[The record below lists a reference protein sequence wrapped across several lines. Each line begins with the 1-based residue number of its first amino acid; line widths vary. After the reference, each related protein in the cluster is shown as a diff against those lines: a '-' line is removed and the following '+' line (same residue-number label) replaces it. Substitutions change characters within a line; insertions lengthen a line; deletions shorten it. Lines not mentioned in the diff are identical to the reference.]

1 MDAKGQHLGFVNHA
15 TRAVSW
21 PGWRSP
27 LVQVRL
33 LMGAWAV
40 AALWSLFPH
49 SPAHRESE
57 FNPLAAALATNL
69 SPDQGYRPTIHLNAP
84 PKAPAPSP
92 ASPASPSPAAS
103 ALAASARKAAL
114 DAAHAP
120 SWSHLHPS
128 LRHEVSERL
137 ASFPSTPAVR
147 LRWSNTHA
155 GNAASLDAFHSRW
168 RGQPLGTPADFIIG
182 NGHRAPD
189 GAIEPTARWRLGNPT
204 DAITI
209 CLIGHPGHVSPAQ
222 QAAIGELIVCL
233 ESRIGTLA
241 IHSSQPTPPTML
253 AAAE

>member
-1 MDAKGQHLGFVNHA
+1 
-15 TRAVSW
+15 
-21 PGWRSP
+21 
-27 LVQVRL
+27 
-33 LMGAWAV
+33 MGAWAV

-49 SPAHRESE
+49 APARRESE
-57 FNPLAAALATNL
+57 FNPLAAALAANSST
-69 SPDQGYRPTIHLNAP
+69 DQGYRPTIHLHSP
-84 PKAPAPSP
+84 PKAPAPAAP
-92 ASPASPSPAAS
+92 SPASPSPAAS

-120 SWSHLHPS
+120 RWSHLHPS
-128 LRHEVSERL
+128 LRQEVSERL

-189 GAIEPTARWRLGNPT
+189 GAIEPTSRWRLANPA

-209 CLIGHPGHVSPAQ
+209 CLIGHQGHVSPAQ

-241 IHSSQPTPPTML
+241 IHSSQPVPPTML

>member
-49 SPAHRESE
+49 STSRRESD
-57 FNPLAAALATNL
+57 FNPLAAALAANT
-69 SPDQGYRPTIHLNAP
+69 STDQGYRPTIHLHSP
-84 PKAPAPSP
+84 PKAPAPAK
-92 ASPASPSPAAS
+92 ASSASPSPAAS

-120 SWSHLHPS
+120 RWSHLHPS
-128 LRHEVSERL
+128 LRHEVSARL
-137 ASFPSTPAVR
+137 ASLPSSPAVQ

-168 RGQPLGTPADFIIG
+168 RGQPLGAPADFIIG

-189 GAIEPTARWRLGNPT
+189 GAIEPTSRWRLANPT

-209 CLIGHPGHVSPAQ
+209 CLIGHPGQVSPAQ

-241 IHSSQPTPPTML
+241 IHSTQPTPPAML

>member
-1 MDAKGQHLGFVNHA
+1 
-15 TRAVSW
+15 
-21 PGWRSP
+21 
-27 LVQVRL
+27 
-33 LMGAWAV
+33 MGAWAV

-49 SPAHRESE
+49 STSRRESD
-57 FNPLAAALATNL
+57 FNPLAAALAANSATE
-69 SPDQGYRPTIHLNAP
+69 QGYRPTIHLHSP
-84 PKAPAPSP
+84 PKAPAPP
-92 ASPASPSPAAS
+92 KASPATPSPAAS

-120 SWSHLHPS
+120 RWSHLHPS

-168 RGQPLGTPADFIIG
+168 RGQPLGAPADFIIG

-189 GAIEPTARWRLGNPT
+189 GAIEPTSRWRLSNPT

-209 CLIGHPGHVSPAQ
+209 CLIGHPGQVSPAQ

-241 IHSSQPTPPTML
+241 IHSSHPVPPTML